1 MGCAAKFPS
10 VAICLPSLNRSRKNL
25 GRDDPSGLRERLSCA
40 ELHSLVTHCTA
51 RNEDAD
57 RTEETMDSTIA
68 SVAFASY
75 RAMPGTMTVILSLN
89 IWLSGA
95 QCVCVAQSII
105 LKSGNWEATRK

>member
-1 MGCAAKFPS
+1 
-10 VAICLPSLNRSRKNL
+10 
-25 GRDDPSGLRERLSCA
+25 
-40 ELHSLVTHCTA
+40 
-51 RNEDAD
+51 
-57 RTEETMDSTIA
+57 MDSTIA